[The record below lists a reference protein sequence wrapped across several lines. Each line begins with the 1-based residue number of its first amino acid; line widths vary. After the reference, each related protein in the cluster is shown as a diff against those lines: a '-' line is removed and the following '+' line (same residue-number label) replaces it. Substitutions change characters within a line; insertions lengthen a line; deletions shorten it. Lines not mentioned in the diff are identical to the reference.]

1 MTTVSYLNLW
11 HLPELYD
18 WKQQNFNTNRME
30 DPVNILLQ
38 PANGICSVEIISTK
52 LQKQLVNR
60 FEKYPDLLEF
70 IKFFKT
76 KLNYSPDQFLD
87 YVNKL
92 DQIRKTRWDKTFY
105 EFSMILND

>member
-11 HLPELYD
+11 YLPELYD
-18 WKQQNFNTNRME
+18 WKQQNFNTNRMA

-38 PANGICSVEIISTK
+38 PVHGICSVETISTN
-52 LQKQLVNR
+52 LQTQLMNR
-60 FEKYPDLLEF
+60 FEKYTDLLEF

-76 KLNYSPDQFLD
+76 KLNYSPVEFLD

-92 DQIRKTRWDKTFY
+92 DQIRKTQWAETFY
-105 EFSMILND
+105 EFSTILND